1 MTNIREEIRAEIIQN
16 IKDCGQALIDN
27 AEAIA
32 GNYKF
37 LTDLSI
43 TCTVS
48 EKDSTPYISVYTDFI
63 PEKYVERW

>member
-1 MTNIREEIRAEIIQN
+1 MTNIREEIREKIIQN

-32 GNYKF
+32 GDYKF

-43 TCTVS
+43 VCNVS
-48 EKDSTPYISVYTDFI
+48 EQDSTPYISVYTHFI